1 MPTEGI
7 DPHEMKAKL
16 NQIGPGFCLAKWTQL
31 TLNLQNGTA
40 HSCHHPPVHKIDIDE
55 LRHNPS
61 ALHNTSHKKE
71 RRRQMLDGERPS
83 ECDYCWRVEDADK
96 DALSDRHYKSA
107 FSWSA
112 DQFDRIAYSGST
124 VDYQPSYVE
133 VSFSHAC
140 NFKCMYCSPSISTS
154 WMADI
159 KQHGAFP
166 TTDRYNNLE
175 WIESTGKM
183 PIPQREHNPYV
194 EAFWRWWPDLY
205 KGLHTFRI
213 TGGEPLMSKDTF
225 KLLQLIIAEENP
237 NVNLLLGIN
246 SNFCV
251 EPKLFDRF
259 LALCEQLLQSKKIR
273 KLEIYTSAEAFGDKA
288 AYIRD
293 GLDYDLFLRNV
304 SRVCKLFGDREDFT
318 LTFMCTYNALSVTS
332 FSTFINDLIDIRWLY
347 GRDCMYIDIPYV
359 RYPEM
364 MDVKVL
370 PESYVGY
377 MEDTVKTMLTHVDN
391 GLMHTSEVDKLKRI
405 IAYYKST
412 VNTDQSRHRSNLK
425 AYCVELDRRRG
436 KDFVTVFPEYKEW
449 YEKIE

>member
-1 MPTEGI
+1 MSEGV
-7 DPHEMKAKL
+7 DPHSMKAKL
-16 NQIGPGFCLAKWTQL
+16 NSVGPGFCLAKWTQL

-55 LRHNPS
+55 LKHNPS
-61 ALHNTSHKKE
+61 ALHNTSHKKS
-71 RRRQMLDGERPS
+71 RRDQMLKGQRPS
-83 ECDYCWRVEDADK
+83 ECDYCWRVEDADPN
-96 DALSDRHYKSA
+96 ALSDRHYKSA

-112 DQFDRIAYSGST
+112 DQFDRIASSDAQ
-124 VDYQPSYVE
+124 VNYQPSYVE

-154 WMADI
+154 WMKDI

-175 WIESTGKM
+175 WIEKTGKM

-225 KLLQLIIAEENP
+225 KLLQLIIAEPNP

-259 LALCEQLLQSKKIR
+259 LDLCEQLLESKKIR
-273 KLEIYTSAEAFGDKA
+273 KLEIYTSAEAFGSKA

-293 GLDYDLFLRNV
+293 GLDYDLFMRNV
-304 SRVCKLFGDREDFT
+304 QRVSKLFGDRDDFT

-332 FSTFINDLIDIRWLY
+332 FSKFINDLVAVRKTY
-347 GRDCMYIDIPYV
+347 GLHCMYIDIPYV

-370 PESYVGY
+370 DASYLDY
-377 MEDTVKTMLTHVDN
+377 MENTISDMHQHVEN

-405 IAYYKST
+405 INYYKST
-412 VNTDQSRHRSNLK
+412 TAVDQSVHRANLK

-436 KDFVTVFPEYKEW
+436 TDFCTVFPEMKAY
-449 YEKIE
+449 YESL